1 MKGDFNLFV
10 LQMIKT
16 GADTVSDISDFLI
29 YHSKSNWYK
38 RFRGL
43 PIRFPERWFGK
54 KIQKKIDE
62 IALKQKIHKV
72 IYNLKRSGL
81 ISDKISNKYNCGW
94 DLSRAGIS
102 KIEKVVSDE
111 RKKMKYRTTDS
122 DEFKIIMFDVP
133 ESKRFYRHW
142 LRSVLK
148 NIGFKMLQKSVWM
161 GKKAIPQIFINDLVD
176 REILDHIEILAV
188 TKRGTLKQLV

>member
-43 PIRFPERWFGK
+43 PIKFPKRWFGK

-62 IALKQKIHKV
+62 VELKQKIHRI
-72 IYNLKRSGL
+72 IYNLKSSGL
-81 ISDKISNKYNCGW
+81 ISDKLPSKRNGGW
-94 DLSRAGIS
+94 VLSEVGMN
-102 KIEKVVSDE
+102 KIEKVISDE
-111 RKKMKYRTTDS
+111 NRKLKYKTENS
-122 DEFKIIMFDVP
+122 DEFKIIMFDIP
-133 ESKRFYRHW
+133 ESKRFYRQW
-142 LRSVLK
+142 LRSILK
-148 NIGFKMLQKSVWM
+148 NMGFKILQKSVWM
-161 GKKAIPQIFINDLVD
+161 GKKAIPQIFIDDLVD
-176 REILDHIEILAV
+176 REILDHVEILAV
-188 TKRGTLKQLV
+188 TKQGTLKQLV